1 MLAFKRIRRTRPAMP
16 NPLLAP
22 VLRWLSKLSHPRLF
36 ALMAALFA
44 VTIVVPDPIPF
55 VDELLFGLGTLLF
68 ASWKNRRVADGSTPP
83 PVDGGPR
90 AG

>member
-1 MLAFKRIRRTRPAMP
+1 MP
-16 NPLLAP
+16 NPLTAP

-44 VTIVVPDPIPF
+44 VSLAVPDPIPL

-68 ASWKNRRVADGSTPP
+68 ASWKNRRVAGDGASVPP
-83 PVDGGPR
+83 ADDRGTGR
-90 AG
+90 R